1 MAFMRS
7 RILIVDDEP
16 YNVDYLEQ
24 ELADLEYDTLS
35 AFSGQEALEQI
46 EAGDPDMILLDIMMP
61 EMDGFEVLGLIKQN
75 EDWRHIPVVIISAVS
90 DMQSVIRGIELG
102 AEDYLPK
109 PFDPIL
115 LQARL
120 TSGLERK
127 RLRDQEQLYLQSL
140 ERELDI
146 AREIQAGFL
155 PQSMPDVE
163 GWELAAHFQ
172 AARKVA
178 GDFYDAFPIADTG
191 RLGIVLGDVCDK
203 GVGAALFMTQFRSLL
218 RAVSNLDHY
227 AGHSGERNVPE
238 ADPAAVLQQT
248 ISLVNN
254 YIAITHEDSG
264 MFATI
269 FFGALDPQTGSLL
282 YINAGHEPPVVMNA
296 SGVREHLRPTGP
308 LVGLLPDMAYQVGE
322 TTLEPGD
329 ALLVFSDG
337 VPDAQNAAE
346 EFFGEG
352 PLPILLP
359 ELGAMEAA
367 SLLATINEEVYRF
380 VEGMPQPD
388 DITMLAVRHRKA

>member
-1 MAFMRS
+1 MRP

-24 ELADLEYDTLS
+24 ELDDLAYDTLS
-35 AFSGQEALEQI
+35 AYSGKEALEQI
-46 EAGDPDMILLDIMMP
+46 GVENPDMILLDIMMP
-61 EMDGFEVLGLIKQN
+61 EMDGFEVLRLIKQN
-75 EDWRHIPVVIISAVS
+75 EDWQHIPVVIISAVS

-102 AEDYLPK
+102 ADDYLPK

-115 LQARL
+115 LKARL

-127 RLRDQEQLYLQSL
+127 RLRDQEQVYLQSL

-155 PQSMPDVE
+155 PRFMPEVE
-163 GWELAAHFQ
+163 GWELAAYFQ

-178 GDFYDAFPIADTG
+178 GDFYDAFPLSGTG

-227 AGHSGERNVPE
+227 AGHSGEQDSPE
-238 ADPAAVLQQT
+238 VDPAAVLQQT

-254 YIAITHEDSG
+254 YIALTHEASG

-282 YINAGHEPPVVMNA
+282 YINAGHEPPVVVNG
-296 SGVREHLRPTGP
+296 SGVKERLRPTGP
-308 LVGLLPDMAYQVGE
+308 LVGLLEDMVYQVGE
-322 TTLEPGD
+322 TNLDPGD

-352 PLPILLP
+352 PFPILLP
-359 ELGAMEAA
+359 DLGAMDAA
-367 SLLATINEEVYRF
+367 SLLETINGEVYRF

-388 DITMLAVRHRKA
+388 DITMLAVRHI